1 MNKLLNEAFNL
12 IDEKYAL
19 DKRKDSY
26 NMANKIVIEVF
37 GNGCEKSLRKCIET
51 TRRRINTIKGK

>member
-12 IDEKYAL
+12 IDEKFAL
-19 DKRKDSY
+19 DGRRDSY

-51 TRRRINTIKGK
+51 TKRRINTIKGR